1 MNSLK
6 DMKLRTKFMAYIGL
20 ILVVLMIIDVKL
32 SMDREKRIMFS
43 DIETW
48 SFTFS
53 ENVRV
58 TLNTL
63 MREGKMD
70 LRFNMF
76 DAMTKEINGLKVVRV
91 IRGEKVDELFK
102 KVREDEEI
110 PREEAAIKKFEAMIV
125 GLQEDLKKVRDK
137 DEQNDIKEEI
147 ESAENNISRSK
158 EKIKKIASVSTVVD
172 EREKPRDEFDKEVL
186 KTGKPI
192 YRFEGDNARVLI
204 PYIVKKEGCREA
216 SGCHK
221 LAKEGDVLG
230 AINMEFS
237 IADINREIRKNN
249 LKSVGVGVFR
259 LGVILAVIVLLLSSI
274 VLSGIDRLISAFDRL
289 SDGDLTVRLPIE
301 GKDEMGKLAKGF
313 NIYIESFVDIIKETQ
328 NATRRL
334 AASSQELQALA
345 VTIAGGT
352 ETQTAKTLQVAGASE
367 ELRATL
373 QEVAKNI
380 TNLSASSESASDA
393 AQKGGELVS
402 GTVEG
407 MNKVADT
414 VRDSSRVIAQLGQRS
429 GEIGEIIKVIDDIA
443 DQTNLLALNAAI
455 EAARAGE
462 HGRGFAVVADEVRKL
477 AEKTAK
483 ATKEI
488 AKMIKAVQNETDE
501 AVQSIE
507 SGTKQ
512 VEVEVALAG
521 KVQVALENMVSDVAE
536 VSQMIEQI
544 ASAAEEQSAAA
555 DQISED
561 IEAVANVTKD
571 TAQGA
576 SHLAESA
583 DDLSNLS
590 SELNKIVSRFKIS

>member
-1 MNSLK
+1 MNLK
-6 DMKLRTKFMAYIGL
+6 DMKLRTKFMTYIGL
-20 ILVVLMIIDVKL
+20 ILVVLMAIDVKL
-32 SMDREKRIMFS
+32 NMDREKRIMLS
-43 DIETW
+43 DIEQWT
-48 SFTFS
+48 FTFS

-63 MREGKMD
+63 MREGKMEF
-70 LRFNMF
+70 RFNMF
-76 DAMTKEINGLKVVRV
+76 EAMTKEIGGLKVVRV

-102 KVREDEEI
+102 KVREGEEI
-110 PREEAAIKKFEAMIV
+110 PREEAAIKKFEAVIV
-125 GLQEDLKKVRDK
+125 GLQEDLKKTRDK
-137 DEQNDIKEEI
+137 DEQNDIRDEI
-147 ESAENNISRSK
+147 ASAENNISRAR
-158 EKIKKIASVSTVVD
+158 EKIKKISSVTTVVD
-172 EREKPRDEFDKEVL
+172 EREKPKDDLDMQVL

-204 PYIVKKEGCREA
+204 PYVVKKQGCAET

-237 IADINREIRKNN
+237 IAEINREIRKNN
-249 LKSVGVGVFR
+249 VKSVGLGIFR
-259 LGVILAVIVLLLSSI
+259 LGVILAVIALLLSSI
-274 VLSGIDRLISAFDRL
+274 VISGIDRLISAFDRL

-313 NIYIESFVDIIKETQ
+313 NLYIERFVDIIKEMQ
-328 NATRRL
+328 NATKRL
-334 AASSQELQALA
+334 AESSEGLQALA
-345 VTIAGGT
+345 SSIADGT
-352 ETQTAKTLQVAGASE
+352 DKQTARALQVSGASE

-373 QEVAKNI
+373 QDVAKNI

-393 AQKGGELVS
+393 ARKGGELVT
-402 GTVEG
+402 GTVDG

-488 AKMIKAVQNETDE
+488 AKMIKAVQTETDE
-501 AVQSIE
+501 AVHSIE
-507 SGTKQ
+507 AGSKQ
-512 VEVEVALAG
+512 VEVEVGLARN
-521 KVQVALENMVSDVAE
+521 VQVALENMVSDVAE
-536 VSQMIEQI
+536 VSHMIEQI
-544 ASAAEEQSAAA
+544 AAAAEEQTAAA

-576 SHLAESA
+576 NHLADA
-583 DDLSNLS
+583 ANDLSNLS
-590 SELNKIVSRFKIS
+590 TGLHKIVSRFKIT